1 MQRPKN
7 PLLPILIFVTA
18 YASPALV
25 TAVDNPPTSKTGA
38 TDTAR
43 APSASKPPM
52 VTKNPDGTITLRKIL
67 LRIMPKD
74 GTNKKGLVIPPQV
87 IAPTFKTPENK
98 Q

>member
-1 MQRPKN
+1 MQRPTN

-25 TAVDNPPTSKTGA
+25 TAVDNPSTSNTGA

-52 VTKNPDGTITLRKIL
+52 VNKNPDGTITLQIL

-87 IAPTFKTPENK
+87 IAPTFKTPEKK

>member
-25 TAVDNPPTSKTGA
+25 TAVDNPPTSNTGA

-67 LRIMPKD
+67 LRNFFPRPFESATYAAGFSSI
-74 GTNKKGLVIPPQV
+74 GTN
-87 IAPTFKTPENK
+87 
-98 Q
+98 